1 VSGFIVLLVTVF
13 LYVGRGQPRWIIL
26 FSLVLCPA
34 VPFNVMTGQNAFF
47 TSAILVGGFGLIGR
61 SPVLAGAL
69 LGVLTFK
76 PQMWLMVPVALV
88 AARQWRALGGA
99 AASALILALLSLI
112 VFGPEIW
119 RAWLSLV
126 TGMDEAFR
134 AWVTNGRLNGMSV
147 FACATWL
154 GAPPAIANLAQ
165 GVAIMIAA
173 AIVYLAF
180 RRPAPGALQLAVL
193 LAATMLAAPHVS
205 TSDAVML
212 GLAASLFVVAAG
224 RLRPAQLMLAAAVWI
239 SPLFNP
245 PSVFRPGCLTPVL
258 ILLLLGVLI
267 AEIREPGTPP
277 S

>member
-1 VSGFIVLLVTVF
+1 
-13 LYVGRGQPRWIIL
+13 
-26 FSLVLCPA
+26 
-34 VPFNVMTGQNAFF
+34 VPFNVMTGQNGFF
-47 TSAILVGGFGLIGR
+47 TCAILVGGFGLIGR
-61 SPVLAGAL
+61 SPVVAGAL

-88 AARQWRALGGA
+88 SARQWRALGGA

-119 RAWLSLV
+119 RSWLSLV

-134 AWVTNGRLNGMSV
+134 AWVTSGRLNGMSV
-147 FACATWL
+147 FACATWV
-154 GAPPAIANLAQ
+154 GASPAVANLAQ
-165 GVAIMIAA
+165 GVAIALAA

-205 TSDAVML
+205 TSDAVL
-212 GLAASLFVVAAG
+212 LALAASLFVVASG
-224 RLRPAQLMLAAAVWI
+224 PLGPAQLMLAAAVWI
-239 SPLFNP
+239 SPFFNP

-267 AEIREPGTPP
+267 AEIREKGAPGDA
-277 S
+277 